1 MLWILVTVLVGLV
14 VIIVQLLLS
23 YQKRAARIKI
33 AYTPVRKMIDDYKQ
47 KITDLGNGVR
57 SMANESLVQ
66 LEKDLDKFQQR
77 SGKAA
82 NLTSELD
89 TEAQAWV
96 AERTDDD
103 AKEQDDDELLLDED
117 EQDEESERPESG
129 DDDID
134 ELLGGRKDIGYRVE
148 DRRGNP
154 VEVVRAIRRDLEETY
169 EYIEGLRTDATLV
182 QQSLQWLSNQG
193 KGKEGANGST

>member
-14 VIIVQLLLS
+14 IIIVQLLLS

-33 AYTPVRKMIDDYKQ
+33 AHTPVRKMIDDYKQ

-66 LEKDLDKFQQR
+66 LEKDLVKFQQR

-129 DDDID
+129 D

>member
-1 MLWILVTVLVGLV
+1 MLWILVTVLIGLI

-33 AYTPVRKMIDDYKQ
+33 AYTPMRKMIDDYKQ

-77 SGKAA
+77 SEKAA

-96 AERTDDD
+96 AERMDDD
-103 AKEQDDDELLLDED
+103 AKEQDDDERLLDED
-117 EQDEESERPESG
+117 EQDEKSERPESG
-129 DDDID
+129 DDDVD
-134 ELLGGRKDIGYRVE
+134 GLLGGRQNIDYRVE

-154 VEVVRAIRRDLEETY
+154 VEVVRAVRRDLEETY

>member
-1 MLWILVTVLVGLV
+1 
-14 VIIVQLLLS
+14 
-23 YQKRAARIKI
+23 
-33 AYTPVRKMIDDYKQ
+33 
-47 KITDLGNGVR
+47 
-57 SMANESLVQ
+57 MANDSLVR

-103 AKEQDDDELLLDED
+103 ELLPDED

-154 VEVVRAIRRDLEETY
+154 VEVVHAIRRDLEETY
-169 EYIEGLRTDATLV
+169 EYIEGLRIDATLV

>member
-1 MLWILVTVLVGLV
+1 
-14 VIIVQLLLS
+14 
-23 YQKRAARIKI
+23 
-33 AYTPVRKMIDDYKQ
+33 
-47 KITDLGNGVR
+47 
-57 SMANESLVQ
+57 MANESLVQ